1 MNNRFNRVAQGG
13 FTLIELVVV
22 IVVLGI
28 LAAVALP
35 KYADLGGDARAA
47 SLKAAKG
54 AIVAAAAVAHAQA
67 LLDSSA
73 TTVTMEG
80 VQVAL
85 TNGYPAAGTDAQ
97 ARSFAKLAGLSSD
110 DYEFETF
117 KDELIVR
124 PKGVSAAN
132 EMRCFV
138 SYQPP
143 ASANR
148 GPSISEGTLEGTRN
162 FSCG

>member
-1 MNNRFNRVAQGG
+1 MKHRFATVAQGG

-22 IVVLGI
+22 ILILGI

-35 KYADLGGDARAA
+35 KYADMGADARAG

-54 AIVAAAAVAHAQA
+54 AIVSAAAMVHAQA

-80 VQVAL
+80 VQVTL
-85 TNGYPAAGTDAQ
+85 TNGYPAAGTDAE
-97 ARSFAKLAGLSSD
+97 ARKFAELAGLSAD
-110 DYEFETF
+110 DYDFETF

-124 PKGVSAAN
+124 PKGVSSAN

-143 ASANR
+143 AAANR
-148 GPSISEGTLEGTRN
+148 GPSITEGTLEGTRD

>member
-1 MNNRFNRVAQGG
+1 MIDPMNHRFRSVRQGG
-13 FTLIELVVV
+13 FTLIELIVV
-22 IVVLGI
+22 IVILGI
-28 LAAVALP
+28 LAATALP
-35 KYADLGGDARAA
+35 KFASLGGDARAA

-54 AIVAAAAVAHAQA
+54 AIVAAAAMAHAKF
-67 LLDSSA
+67 LLDRSA

-85 TNGYPAAGTDAQ
+85 TNGYPAAGTEAE
-97 ARSFAKLAGLSSD
+97 AKKFAELAGLGAG
-110 DYEFETF
+110 DYEFEFF

-143 ASANR
+143 ASANAQ
-148 GPSISEGTLEGTRN
+148 PSITEGAQTYV
-162 FSCG
+162 CG

>member
-1 MNNRFNRVAQGG
+1 MKNRFVPVAQGG
-13 FTLIELVVV
+13 FTLIEL
-22 IVVLGI
+22 IVVTVILGI
-28 LAAVALP
+28 LAATALP
-35 KYADLGGDARAA
+35 KFASMGGDARAA
-47 SLKAAKG
+47 SLKTAKG
-54 AIVAAAAVAHAQA
+54 AIVAAAAMAHAQA

-73 TTVTMEG
+73 TSVTMEG

-85 TNGYPAAGTDAQ
+85 TNGYPAAGTDAE
-97 ARSFAKLAGLSSD
+97 ARKFAELAGLSSE

-143 ASANR
+143 AAANR
-148 GPSISEGTLEGTRN
+148 SPSITEGTLEGTRN

>member
-1 MNNRFNRVAQGG
+1 MKNRFAPVSQGG

-22 IVVLGI
+22 IVILGV

-35 KYADLGGDARAA
+35 KYASMGGDARAA

-54 AIVAAAAVAHAQA
+54 AIVAAAAMAHAQA

-73 TTVTMEG
+73 TTVTIEG

-85 TNGYPAAGTDAQ
+85 TNGYPAAGTDLE
-97 ARSFAKLAGLSSD
+97 ARSFAQLAGLSPD
-110 DYEFETF
+110 DYDFETF

-148 GPSISEGTLEGTRN
+148 GPSITEGTLEGTRD